1 MAEKN
6 RIRKSR
12 LLTLCHASRI
22 SANPRIA
29 GHFLETVGRS
39 FERPGL
45 EIEMTFTAYALSVDG
60 ETAQGGVDDVF
71 TAIKE
76 WFVQIIAAEEVQVEA
91 VMCFF
96 CEDDKMSA
104 IQKCCQRFK
113 AFADAGPVVQDQPGP
128 DMLVGCV
135 SADQNI
141 IGFEAVQCF

>member
-45 EIEMTFTAYALSVDG
+45 EIEMTFTAYALSVDC

-76 WFVQIIAAEEVQVEA
+76 WFVQIIAAEQVQIVA
-91 VMCFF
+91 VMRFF
-96 CEDDKMSA
+96 RQHDKMA
-104 IQKCCQRFK
+104 AVQKSCQGFK
-113 AFADAGPVVQDQPGP
+113 AFPDTGPVIKSQ
-128 DMLVGCV
+128 
-135 SADQNI
+135 
-141 IGFEAVQCF
+141 F